1 MDQGASPGADE
12 NVDKERRNN
21 FLVRKPAPKKP
32 TCPPP
37 SWTTSLPKAWIEA
50 EVYNWASRSNSGL
63 QSLHKTFFY
72 RHRKQKKSAI
82 LRITKCRMIPPAGKT
97 YQNNF
102 CAKFLLRGLFFD
114 QQGNGCNTR
123 RMTRS
128 STYKTTSPESTS
140 DSRGATYR
148 THESKC
154 CHRKKIADSGCT
166 EGSTDV
172 NRFQQ
177 IVVH

>member
-12 NVDKERRNN
+12 NVDEERRNN
-21 FLVRKPAPKKP
+21 FLVQKPAPKKP
-32 TCPPP
+32 TCLSP

-63 QSLHKTFFY
+63 QSLHKTFFD

-82 LRITKCRMIPPAGKT
+82 LRITKCRMIPLAGKN

-102 CAKFLLRGLFFD
+102 CAKFLLLGLFFD

-123 RMTRS
+123 WMTRP
-128 STYKTTSPESTS
+128 STHKNHFP
-140 DSRGATYR
+140 
-148 THESKC
+148 
-154 CHRKKIADSGCT
+154 RKHQRQQG
-166 EGSTDV
+166 GDV
-172 NRFQQ
+172 SHTRIEVLPSEKNCRLRL
-177 IVVH
+177 H